1 VSGSSSDKP
10 VPDKPSLDKPQ
21 SDDSLVQSLLE
32 KSQRVKLQNIAV
44 DRARQALRLASAS
57 VPHLSGLA
65 RLVRLKP
72 SRRVEVA
79 AVSASGL
86 VLFQPDV
93 FADIPLGD
101 AAFVLAHELMH
112 LALDTHGRQGD
123 AAPLLANF
131 AHDFIINDILRE
143 ELRRDPPLGGLDMPQ
158 ARERSLEE
166 LMVDLSKQGAQG
178 KRCWRGGARKT
189 INLSSPQSNIS
200 RALQDAGLVEPPPS
214 LDLEIPDRR
223 MSAGDLIPQEREQ
236 EFEPEI
242 GPDLRQKLTDAVR
255 KAAAKAA
262 ALSQLGKRM
271 EQAAD
276 APADTGPPQRGSAMM
291 QAIRAAYAA
300 PWELALQRWMDAVAP
315 GERTYAR
322 PSRRG
327 VGGDVVRPGR
337 FRQGWVLHI
346 ILDTSGSMSQILP
359 KALGAIAIF
368 CEAANVAEVHL
379 LQCDQEVTSDRWIEP
394 EQLAEFEISG
404 FGYSDMSPAIRH
416 LAADPEV
423 EAALVLTDGYIDY
436 PQEPPPYRVLWAL
449 IGDYVNPFTPLYGEV
464 VYLPQLR
471 E

>member
-1 VSGSSSDKP
+1 MNGSSPEKP
-10 VPDKPSLDKPQ
+10 LPERTPLEKPQ
-21 SDDSLVQSLLE
+21 PERSLLE
-32 KSQRVKLQNIAV
+32 KSLRERLQNVAV

-93 FADIPLGD
+93 FAEIPLGD

-112 LALDTHGRQGD
+112 LALDTHGRQGN
-123 AAPLLANF
+123 APPLLANF
-131 AHDFIINDILRE
+131 AHDFIINDILRG
-143 ELRRDPPLGGLDMPQ
+143 ELHRDPPLGGLDLPQ

-166 LMVDLSKQGAQG
+166 LMVDLSKQGGQAR
-178 KRCWRGGARKT
+178 RCWRAGARRT
-189 INLSSPQSNIS
+189 INLSSPRSNIS
-200 RALQDAGLVEPPPS
+200 RALQEAGLVEPPPS
-214 LDLEIPDRR
+214 IDLEVPDRR
-223 MSAGDLIPQEREQ
+223 MSAGDLIPQQLEE

-242 GPDLRQKLTDAVR
+242 GPELRQQLTDAVR

-276 APADTGPPQRGSAMM
+276 APADTGPPMRGSALM
-291 QAIRAAYAA
+291 QAIRDAYAA

-327 VGGDVVRPGR
+327 IMAGGVVRPGR
-337 FRQGWVLHI
+337 FRHGWVLHI
-346 ILDTSGSMSQILP
+346 VLDTSGSMAEILP

-368 CEAANVAEVHL
+368 CEASNVADVHL
-379 LQCDQEVTSDRWIEP
+379 VQCDQEVTSDRWIEP
-394 EQLAEFEISG
+394 EQLAEFEVTG
-404 FGYSDMSPAIRH
+404 FGYSDMSPAIVH
-416 LAADPEV
+416 LAADPEI

-436 PQEPPPYRVLWAL
+436 PPQAPPYRVLWAL
-449 IGDYVNPFTPLYGEV
+449 IGDYKTPFTPLYGETIC
-464 VYLPQLR
+464 LPHLR
-471 E
+471 A